1 MAPLLSNQFIWVP
14 ALAWAVAQVLKVGTD
29 SWRRHRFSVRSIG
42 LSGGMPSSHTAM
54 TVCLTT
60 ILGRRLGTGSPVFA
74 AAVVLTVVVVYDA
87 TGVRRAAGQQGLIL
101 NQMIEDLRS
110 HLGLRYERVRA
121 FLGHTPYEVLA
132 GILLGF
138 VFGMAF

>member
-1 MAPLLSNQFIWVP
+1 MAALFSNQFVWIPV
-14 ALAWAVAQVLKVGTD
+14 LAWAVAQLLKVLTD
-29 SWRRHRFSVRSIG
+29 SWKRHRFSIRSIG

-60 ILGRRLGTGSPVFA
+60 ILARRLGTGSPIFA
-74 AAVVLTVVVVYDA
+74 AAAILTVVVVYDA

-110 HLGLRYERVRA
+110 NLGLRYERVREL
-121 FLGHTPYEVLA
+121 FGHTPFEVLA
-132 GILLGF
+132 GVLLGF
-138 VFGMAF
+138 AIGMAL

>member
-1 MAPLLSNQFIWVP
+1 MAALFSNQFVWIPV
-14 ALAWAVAQVLKVGTD
+14 LAWAVAQLLKVLND
-29 SWRRHRFSVRSIG
+29 SWKRHRFSIRSIG

-60 ILGRRLGTGSPVFA
+60 ILARRLGTGSPIFA
-74 AAVVLTVVVVYDA
+74 AAAILTVVVVYDA

-110 HLGLRYERVRA
+110 NLGLRYERVREL
-121 FLGHTPYEVLA
+121 FGHTPFEVLA
-132 GILLGF
+132 GVLLGF
-138 VFGMAF
+138 VIGMAL

>member
-1 MAPLLSNQFIWVP
+1 
-14 ALAWAVAQVLKVGTD
+14 
-29 SWRRHRFSVRSIG
+29 
-42 LSGGMPSSHTAM
+42 M

-60 ILGRRLGTGSPVFA
+60 ILGRKLGMGSPVFA

-132 GILLGF
+132 GLLLGF
-138 VFGMAF
+138 LIGMVF

>member
-1 MAPLLSNQFIWVP
+1 MAALFSNQFVWIPV
-14 ALAWAVAQVLKVGTD
+14 LAWAVAQLLKVLTD
-29 SWRRHRFSVRSIG
+29 SWKRHRFSIRSIG

-60 ILGRRLGTGSPVFA
+60 ILARRLGTGSPLFA
-74 AAVVLTVVVVYDA
+74 AAAILTVVVVYDA

-110 HLGLRYERVRA
+110 NLGLRYERVREL
-121 FLGHTPYEVLA
+121 FGHTPFQVLA
-132 GILLGF
+132 GVILGF
-138 VFGMAF
+138 VIGMTL

>member
-1 MAPLLSNQFIWVP
+1 MAALFSNQFVWIPV
-14 ALAWAVAQVLKVGTD
+14 LAWAVAQLLKVLTD
-29 SWRRHRFSVRSIG
+29 SWKRRRFSIRSIG

-60 ILGRRLGTGSPVFA
+60 ILARRLGTGSPIFA
-74 AAVVLTVVVVYDA
+74 AAAILTVVVVYDA

-110 HLGLRYERVRA
+110 NLGLRYERVREL
-121 FLGHTPYEVLA
+121 FGHTPFEVLA
-132 GILLGF
+132 GVLLGF
-138 VFGMAF
+138 VIGMAL

>member
-1 MAPLLSNQFIWVP
+1 LFSNQFVWIPV
-14 ALAWAVAQVLKVGTD
+14 LAWAVAQLLKVLTD
-29 SWRRHRFSVRSIG
+29 SWKRHRFSIRSIG

-60 ILGRRLGTGSPVFA
+60 ILARRLGTGSPLFA
-74 AAVVLTVVVVYDA
+74 AAAILTVVVVYDA

-110 HLGLRYERVRA
+110 NLGLRYERVREL
-121 FLGHTPYEVLA
+121 FGHTPFQVLA
-132 GILLGF
+132 GVILGF
-138 VFGMAF
+138 VIGMTL

>member
-1 MAPLLSNQFIWVP
+1 MAALFSNQFIWVP
-14 ALAWAVAQVLKVGTD
+14 VLAWALAQLLKVLTD
-29 SWRRHRFSVRSIG
+29 SWKGHRFSIRSIG

-60 ILGRRLGTGSPVFA
+60 TLARRLGTGSPIFA
-74 AAVVLTVVVVYDA
+74 AAAILTVVVVYDA

-110 HLGLRYERVRA
+110 NLGLRYERVREL
-121 FLGHTPYEVLA
+121 FGHTPFEVLA
-132 GILLGF
+132 GVLLGF
-138 VFGMAF
+138 VVGMLL